1 MLSNSLADTYALEA
15 GLDMGVRQAVLCGCL
30 FVLVRVRVRV
40 LVLVLVPINISRP
53 LL

>member
-40 LVLVLVPINISRP
+40 LVPIKISRP